1 MGTALVY
8 VLVLAVVAGL
18 VFVLAAAVFGR
29 GEELAPLAPDATP
42 TRLPSREVSGAD
54 VRDLRFQQV
63 LRGYRMAEVDWALDR
78 LAGEVDRLRADRLEM
93 ADRVARLETTIAR
106 MRSGEV
112 PVDEQWGS
120 EQWGSEQRG
129 DERS

>member
-1 MGTALVY
+1 MVGMGTALVY

-63 LRGYRMAEVDWALDR
+63 VRGYRMTEVDWALDR
-78 LAGEVDRLRADRLEM
+78 LAGEVDRLRSDRHEM
-93 ADRVARLETTIAR
+93 ADRVARLEATIAR
-106 MRSGEV
+106 MRSEEGPHGERW
-112 PVDEQWGS
+112 DG
-120 EQWGSEQRG
+120 
-129 DERS
+129 

>member
-1 MGTALVY
+1 MGTALAY
-8 VLVLAVVAGL
+8 VLVLAGVGAL

-42 TRLPSREVSGAD
+42 TRLPAREVSGTD

-78 LAGEVDRLRADRLEM
+78 LAGELDRVRTDRHEL
-93 ADRVARLETTIAR
+93 ADRVARLEATIAR
-106 MRSGEV
+106 MRAEEDPG
-112 PVDEQWGS
+112 DEQRR
-120 EQWGSEQRG
+120 QW
-129 DERS
+129 

>member
-42 TRLPSREVSGAD
+42 TRLPAREVSGAD

-78 LAGEVDRLRADRLEM
+78 LAGELDRIRVERHELAERVVRLE
-93 ADRVARLETTIAR
+93 ATIAR
-106 MRSGEV
+106 MRAEEG
-112 PVDEQWGS
+112 PDDGNRPEQ
-120 EQWGSEQRG
+120 
-129 DERS
+129 

>member
-1 MGTALVY
+1 MVGMGTALVY

-42 TRLPSREVSGAD
+42 TRLPSREVTGDD
-54 VRDLRFQQV
+54 VRELRFQQV

-78 LAGEVDRLRADRLEM
+78 LAGEVDRLRNDRLEM
-93 ADRVARLETTIAR
+93 ADRVAGLEATIAR
-106 MRSGEV
+106 MRSGEA
-112 PVDEQWGS
+112 PGGEY
-120 EQWGSEQRG
+120 
-129 DERS
+129 

>member
-63 LRGYRMAEVDWALDR
+63 VRGYRMTEVDWALDR
-78 LAGEVDRLRADRLEM
+78 LADEVDRLRLERREL
-93 ADRVARLETTIAR
+93 AERSARLEATIEQL
-106 MRSGEV
+106 RSEEAPG
-112 PVDEQWGS
+112 DEQW
-120 EQWGSEQRG
+120 
-129 DERS
+129 